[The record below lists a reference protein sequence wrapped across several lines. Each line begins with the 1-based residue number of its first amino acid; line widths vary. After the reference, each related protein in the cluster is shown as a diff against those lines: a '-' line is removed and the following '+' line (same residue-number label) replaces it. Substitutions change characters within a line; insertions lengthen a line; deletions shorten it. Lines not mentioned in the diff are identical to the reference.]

1 MVSLHTSPAA
11 QPGTADAGGMNVAIL
26 GLAAE
31 LAARGVAVDLLT
43 RAVGVPSVRELAPG
57 VMLRELAAGGA
68 GALPKERL
76 SEVTDEFGEAVAS
89 LARDERYDI
98 IHAHY
103 WLSGIA
109 SLPVALE
116 LGIPLVQSF
125 HTVAAMK
132 DAALGLEGTREPL
145 IRARSESYLG
155 RQADAIIAASSAEA
169 AALIDAAGVPA
180 DALWIIPPGVDL
192 DLFRPRGAESAR
204 LVRSA
209 LGIGDARKLV
219 ALAGRIQPLKGHE
232 LAVRAMGSLRAAGA
246 AVPLLVVAGEATPGD
261 AGYELE
267 LRELARSLGVEAD
280 VRFVGALGREDLAEL
295 FAAASVTLVPSFSET
310 FGLVALESAASGTPV
325 LAYNA
330 DGLAESV
337 DGGVTGV
344 LMTTRDAGEWAREL
358 ESLLV
363 DDDRT
368 VRLGSAGRAFAEH
381 FTWGAAATSLLAVY
395 SSLAAGTGRP

>member
-1 MVSLHTSPAA
+1 MVSLHTSPEA

-26 GLAAE
+26 GLAVE
-31 LAARGVAVDLLT
+31 LAARGVEVDLLT
-43 RAVGVPSVRELAPG
+43 RAVGVPTVRQLAPG
-57 VMLRELAAGGA
+57 VTLRELAAGGA
-68 GALPKERL
+68 GAIIKERL
-76 SEVTDEFGEAVAS
+76 SEVTDEFGEAIAA

-116 LGIPLVQSF
+116 LGIPFVQSF

-132 DAALGLEGTREPL
+132 DAALGLEGATEPL
-145 IRARSESYLG
+145 IRVRSESYLG

-169 AALIDAAGVPA
+169 AALIDAAGAPA

-192 DLFRPRGAESAR
+192 DIFRPRGIGSAR
-204 LVRSA
+204 LVRAA
-209 LGIGDARKLV
+209 LGIGDTRKLV
-219 ALAGRIQPLKGHE
+219 VLAGRIQPLKGHE
-232 LAVRAMGSLRAAGA
+232 LAVRTVGVLRASGA
-246 AVPLLVVAGEATPGD
+246 QVPLLIVAGEATPGD
-261 AGYELE
+261 SRYELE

-280 VRFVGALGREDLAEL
+280 VRFVGALGREQLAEL

-325 LAYNA
+325 LGYMAG
-330 DGLAESV
+330 GLVESV
-337 DGGVTGV
+337 DDGVTGV
-344 LMTTRDAGEWAREL
+344 LMKTRDAVDWAREL
-358 ESLLV
+358 DALLV
-363 DDDRT
+363 DDDRRA
-368 VRLGSAGRAFAEH
+368 RLGLAGRAFAEH

-395 SSLAAGTGRP
+395 ASLVAGSGRP